1 MQVLADGR
9 VRRTSGE
16 WKKIIARHRE
26 SSLPIA
32 AFCEKEEISR
42 SAFASWKRK
51 LSGGQK
57 KSPSFV
63 EFTLPSTK
71 PAVKPTAASIS
82 PAGTSFELVLPGGVM
97 LRWRG

>member
-16 WKKIIARHRE
+16 WEKIMARQRA
-26 SSLPIA
+26 SRLPIA
-32 AFCEKEEISR
+32 AFCEREEISR
-42 SAFASWKRK
+42 SAFASWKRR
-51 LSGGQK
+51 LSEGRK

-63 EFTLPSTK
+63 ELTRPSTN
-71 PAVKPTAASIS
+71 PAVEPAAVSIAPT
-82 PAGTSFELVLPGGVM
+82 GTSFELVLPGGVT

>member
-9 VRRTSGE
+9 IRRTSGE
-16 WKKIIARHRE
+16 WEKIIARHRK
-26 SSLPIA
+26 SSLPIG
-32 AFCEKEEISR
+32 AFCEREEISR

-51 LSGGQK
+51 LSGDRK

-63 EFTLPSTK
+63 ELTRPSLS
-71 PAVKPTAASIS
+71 PTAKPSARSIS
-82 PAGTSFELVLPGGVM
+82 QAGTAFELVLPGGVT

>member
-16 WKKIIARHRE
+16 WEKIMARHRE
-26 SSLPIA
+26 SGLPIA

-42 SAFASWKRK
+42 SAFASWKRR
-51 LSGGQK
+51 LSGGRRTP
-57 KSPSFV
+57 PSFV
-63 EFTLPSTK
+63 ELTRP
-71 PAVKPTAASIS
+71 PVKPTAASTS
-82 PAGTSFELVLPGGVM
+82 PAGTSFELVLPGGVT

>member
-16 WKKIIARHRE
+16 WEKIMARHRA
-26 SSLPIA
+26 SRLPIA
-32 AFCEKEEISR
+32 VFCEREEISR
-42 SAFASWKRK
+42 SAFASWKRR
-51 LSGGQK
+51 LSGGRK

-63 EFTLPSTK
+63 ELARPATNPSVK
-71 PAVKPTAASIS
+71 PAAASVS
-82 PAGTSFELVLPGGVM
+82 PAGTSFELVLPSGVT

>member
-9 VRRTSGE
+9 IRRTSGE
-16 WKKIIARHRE
+16 WEKIIARHRKC
-26 SSLPIA
+26 SLPIA
-32 AFCEKEEISR
+32 AFCEREEIST

-51 LSGGQK
+51 LSGGRK

-63 EFTLPSTK
+63 ELTRPSPN
-71 PAVKPTAASIS
+71 PAVEPAATSIS
-82 PAGTSFELVLPGGVM
+82 QAGTAFELVLPGGVT